1 MNRLHSMLSL
11 LCACFIV
18 SKSRKARESHLLEKM
33 TAYPPLSQILS
44 QEVVLATWDIRSKKR
59 ENDSSTYFFSL
70 LFQYLSGGDKFFCMD
85 VYSPLFNRIPRLVLI
100 LRPHVKNLLHTI

>member
-70 LFQYLSGGDKFFCMD
+70 LFQYQAGGDKIFCMA
-85 VYSPLFNRIPRLVLI
+85 VYSPVLNRIPRLASNE
-100 LRPHVKNLLHTI
+100 RSQGKSFFQT